1 MNRPRLR
8 SARSAP
14 STRPDVA
21 IVGAG
26 PAGCATALAF
36 AGAGAEAILLESV
49 APATRR
55 LAGEWLHPAGVQALE
70 RLGVDLSAVRH
81 CRAGGF
87 IVHPEDGST
96 PITLQYP
103 AGGHGLSCHHES
115 LVQGLRAALTRRP
128 GAVLVPRARV
138 LDIAGRSLVYA
149 SGPGS
154 AVACSPAGWL
164 VGAEGKASPVR
175 RSLGIPSQ
183 LTCLSHMAG
192 ILLEDAEL
200 PAEGYGHIL
209 MGGPGPVLMYRI
221 GPTAIRACIDVP
233 RRGFTPG
240 RAREYLWQAYA
251 PWFPASLRAAF
262 AAALERGEVSWAATQ
277 FRPRDHYG
285 RGRVALVGDAVG
297 CFHPLTAVG
306 MTLAMTDGE
315 SLPHAR
321 DIHAYT
327 RERTKATQVA
337 EMLSMA
343 LYRTF
348 THHDPAT
355 TALRYAVYD
364 MWRRSARERERTMN
378 LLAAEETGIGQFGA
392 AFLHAAGLAAV
403 KQIPQA
409 LGHGNHPHG
418 ETEDSAGLLRGT
430 GGWLSWLAATAG
442 HTAQRTAL
450 GLRGW

>member
-1 MNRPRLR
+1 M
-8 SARSAP
+8 
-14 STRPDVA
+14 RPDVA
-21 IVGAG
+21 VVGAG
-26 PAGCATALAF
+26 PAGYATALAF
-36 AGAGAEAILLESV
+36 TDAGAETMLFESV

-81 CRAGGF
+81 CRLGGF

-96 PITLQYP
+96 PITLPYP
-103 AGGHGLSCHHES
+103 EGGYGISCHHGS
-115 LVQGLRAALTRRP
+115 LVQGLRAALVKRP
-128 GAVLVPRARV
+128 GAALVPRARI
-138 LDIAGRSLVYA
+138 LDITGSRLVYA

-154 AVACSPAGWL
+154 AVACRPSGWL

-192 ILLEDAEL
+192 LLLEDAEL
-200 PAEGYGHIL
+200 PEEDYGHIL
-209 MGGPGPVLMYRI
+209 MGGPGPILMYRI
-221 GPTAIRACIDVP
+221 SPAAIRACIDVP

-251 PWFPASLRAAF
+251 PWFPASMRTAF
-262 AAALERGEVSWAATQ
+262 AAALERGELTWAATQ

-315 SLPHAR
+315 SLSRAR
-321 DIHAYT
+321 DIRAYA

-348 THHDPAT
+348 THHDAAT

-364 MWRRSARERERTMN
+364 MWRRSARERERTMS
-378 LLAAEETGIGQFGA
+378 LLAAEETGICQFGT
-392 AFLHAAGLAAV
+392 AFLHAVGLAAV
-403 KQIPQA
+403 KPVPRA
-409 LGHGNHPHG
+409 LEHGEHPHG
-418 ETEDSAGLLRGT
+418 ETEDSAGLLRGA
-430 GGWLSWLAATAG
+430 GRWLSWLAATAG
-442 HTAQRTAL
+442 HTAAQRTAL